1 MFRWRSTQPLLAARI
16 IVRQFKV
23 DNAFFS
29 EEAPVYFQPSEPQ
42 KATNSVTFQIVILE
56 RESFQVTQASS
67 HKGGGALGKR
77 NEKYLKVKQL
87 CLSPGKNPSVIAAS
101 KQVAILIDVNR
112 MIIDRKIV
120 PI

>member
-1 MFRWRSTQPLLAARI
+1 
-16 IVRQFKV
+16 
-23 DNAFFS
+23 
-29 EEAPVYFQPSEPQ
+29 
-42 KATNSVTFQIVILE
+42 
-56 RESFQVTQASS
+56 
-67 HKGGGALGKR
+67 LGKR